1 MRVQARELAR
11 ELAAMIALVRVAL
24 VRAGTTGLVRAGAT
38 APVPAVGTVA
48 VRSRGRGLALRCL
61 EPPVLQPASR

>member
-1 MRVQARELAR
+1 VRGQARELAR
-11 ELAAMIALVRVAL
+11 ELAAMIAP

-61 EPPVLQPASR
+61 ELPVLQPASR